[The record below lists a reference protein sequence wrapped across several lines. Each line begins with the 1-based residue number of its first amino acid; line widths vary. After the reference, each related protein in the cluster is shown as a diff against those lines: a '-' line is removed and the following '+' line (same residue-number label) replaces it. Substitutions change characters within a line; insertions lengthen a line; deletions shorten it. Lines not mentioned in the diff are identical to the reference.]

1 MNNKKNSISY
11 FKHWASDGT
20 VYGQTVNITPSD
32 YDVLLQAR
40 DAELVLSSKPDNYEY
55 NLYIRQPLERKG
67 SLVFINLT
75 QRDFFNKFLK
85 LKLKDR
91 NTCFNILK

>member
-11 FKHWASDGT
+11 FKHWASDGAA
-20 VYGQTVNITPSD
+20 YSQTVNITPSD

-40 DAELVLSSKPDNYEY
+40 DAELVNSSKPDNYEY